1 MTFATSSIVT
11 TSTAIRL
18 LLKVLW
24 LSSKTGRKVN
34 KDSQLRSQLVESGQ
48 REKRG
53 KLSEVNWLGN

>member
-1 MTFATSSIVT
+1 MTFATSSIAT
-11 TSTAIRL
+11 TSTATLR

-24 LSSKTGRKVN
+24 LSSKIGRKGN

-48 REKRG
+48 REKQG